1 MTYCAVMHQ
10 NYIPHMF
17 KMLKNFCWNFIVQTA
32 DIEKVFLMVGIKL
45 EDRDMLHFLWLKD
58 PFPDKLEIVEYRFNR
73 LVFSVRPSPFILRET
88 ITHHL
93 NLYKQVEPEM
103 FELLSKS
110 LYMDDLLTGG
120 DNDEKALVI
129 EIS

>member
-1 MTYCAVMHQ
+1 
-10 NYIPHMF
+10 
-17 KMLKNFCWNFIVQTA
+17 
-32 DIEKVFLMVGIKL
+32 MVGIKL
-45 EDRDMLHFLWLKD
+45 EDRDMLHFPWLKD
-58 PFPDKLEIVEYRFNR
+58 PFPDKLEIVEYRCNC

-93 NLYKQVEPEM
+93 NLYKQVETEM

-120 DNDEKALVI
+120 DNDEKALVV

>member
-1 MTYCAVMHQ
+1 
-10 NYIPHMF
+10 
-17 KMLKNFCWNFIVQTA
+17 
-32 DIEKVFLMVGIKL
+32 MVGIKL
-45 EDRDMLHFLWLKD
+45 EDRDMLHFLWLQD

-88 ITHHL
+88 ITHYL

-110 LYMDDLLTGG
+110 LYTDDLLTGG
-120 DNDEKALVI
+120 DNDEKALVV
-129 EIS
+129 EIN